1 MHDASKPP
9 RNKTLYYSCALILMA
24 RCFIPCLGRVSMEVP
39 CRTVQ
44 RLQEVAASVETR
56 HRSAWDTATYLRDV
70 VGPEEEGDADFADL
84 YESFAIPWYPRLT
97 GTLKP

>member
-1 MHDASKPP
+1 
-9 RNKTLYYSCALILMA
+9 
-24 RCFIPCLGRVSMEVP
+24 MEVP